1 MCFVLYVGTEKP
13 LPLIEWKKEAPG
25 ISVEALSE
33 RQLAIKAH
41 FSMPVVQYV
50 GSTSGCGC
58 DFPHWE
64 IIQGQ
69 VLPEDFDPRDEDE
82 KKSNQENVAALLKLL
97 RESGEEHWEIYG
109 VWDGDFVESP
119 VTVKSITLED
129 IEKRHFFFSERVF
142 YRVRR

>member
-1 MCFVLYVGTEKP
+1 MCFVLYVGTETP
-13 LPLIEWKKEAPG
+13 LPLIEWRKEAPD
-25 ISVEALSE
+25 ISVEPLPENQA
-33 RQLAIKAH
+33 AIKAH

-64 IIQGQ
+64 MIQGQ

-82 KKSNQENVAALLKLL
+82 KRSNHKNVAALVKLL
-97 RESGEEHWEIYG
+97 RESGEPAWELYG
-109 VWDGDFVESP
+109 VWDGDFGESP
-119 VTVKSITLED
+119 DAVKSIALGD
-129 IEKRHFFFSERVF
+129 IEKPHFFFIERVF